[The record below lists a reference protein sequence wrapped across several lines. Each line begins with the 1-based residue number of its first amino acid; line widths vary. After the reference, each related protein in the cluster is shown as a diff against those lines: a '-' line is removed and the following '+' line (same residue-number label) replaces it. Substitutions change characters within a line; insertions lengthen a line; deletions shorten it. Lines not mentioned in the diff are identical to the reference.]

1 MVCPLYCPAQLSCRV
16 AVTVGVFVVWVGV
29 SVGVLLVGVEVVVVE
44 LLDGTVF
51 RCTGGY
57 ELTLSGT
64 TVMLEIVSGSVLL
77 LPCVK

>member
-1 MVCPLYCPAQLSCRV
+1 MVCPLYCPAQLSYGVGELV
-16 AVTVGVFVVWVGV
+16 AVAVGLT
-29 SVGVLLVGVEVVVVE
+29 VGVLLVGVGVVE
-44 LLDGTVF
+44 LLDGEGTVF

-64 TVMLEIVSGSVLL
+64 TVMLDILSGSVLL